1 MRACLAVLHRA
12 AIEARTLG
20 YEGTE
25 TGLSPRRSAQ
35 LADLM
40 DAIHN
45 IPELLARWEQCDETL
60 LVGMLRDYDQR
71 WSPLANLAEV
81 YTNLRPEDAG

>member
-1 MRACLAVLHRA
+1 MRACLAVLSRA
-12 AIEARTLG
+12 AIEARMLG
-20 YEGTE
+20 YEGAE
-25 TGLSPRRSAQ
+25 AGLSARRSAQ

-45 IPELLARWEQCDETL
+45 IPELLARWEECNEAL
-60 LVGMLRDYDQR
+60 LVGMLRDYDLR